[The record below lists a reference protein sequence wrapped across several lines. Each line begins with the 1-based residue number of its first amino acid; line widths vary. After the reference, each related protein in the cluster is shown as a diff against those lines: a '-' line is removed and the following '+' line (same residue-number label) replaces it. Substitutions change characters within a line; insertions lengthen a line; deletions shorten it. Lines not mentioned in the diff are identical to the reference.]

1 MANGNTGYDRCR
13 ANIFY
18 GESKERKYFAL
29 LFPINFAAIKIQ
41 LQHHID
47 KMQHSAFQHNHFI
60 SYFYV
65 LNIHRNFLADTI

>member
-1 MANGNTGYDRCR
+1 MILLAEITDMIDVVQK
-13 ANIFY
+13 IFMVNLKR
-18 GESKERKYFAL
+18 E

-60 SYFYV
+60 SYFYI
-65 LNIHRNFLADTI
+65 LNVHRNFLADTI